1 MLCWYLDQKRYTTFA
16 HLIDL
21 WDVSLFN
28 SDLIADKVEDI
39 VEAANS
45 IPLKNALVQL
55 YMKTGKYLQAATLL
69 LNMRDPRTIDI
80 LLSHNLLS
88 NFTEKLNDIV
98 TLPYLGNIE
107 DINEMPLGEVKTVFS
122 RVIELLVEN
131 RRSIPI
137 PKIVEELTGP
147 LKVILFFFLDECM
160 NLEPLMMAPHEDEM
174 IELYIKYEKAGLLQF
189 LKTKSN
195 YDVDK
200 AIELC
205 MNDDD
210 LYNELIYLWSR
221 IGENRRALSLIIDK
235 LDDPTLAFQFV
246 KTSKDD
252 ELWDFLIS
260 YSLNRPKFIK
270 AILDSPDIFGEE
282 IATIVNQIPE
292 NLEIAGLKSS
302 LQKITMANELSIGMK
317 IGIFRIVDDET
328 KQIAIKFLEIRRKGK
343 SFGR

>member
-1 MLCWYLDQKRYTTFA
+1 
-16 HLIDL
+16 
-21 WDVSLFN
+21 
-28 SDLIADKVEDI
+28 
-39 VEAANS
+39 
-45 IPLKNALVQL
+45 
-55 YMKTGKYLQAATLL
+55 MKTGKYLQAATLL

-260 YSLNRPKFIK
+260 VSYTH
-270 AILDSPDIFGEE
+270 LDVYKRQLLY
-282 IATIVNQIPE
+282 IV
-292 NLEIAGLKSS
+292 
-302 LQKITMANELSIGMK
+302 LSY
-317 IGIFRIVDDET
+317 
-328 KQIAIKFLEIRRKGK
+328 L
-343 SFGR
+343 